1 MKELIATGWEGRKPS
16 KQNIQT
22 SQESVHLNPTGK
34 DAVADE
40 IVLFQF
46 TLLDRCLNTC
56 NHKV

>member
-1 MKELIATGWEGRKPS
+1 MKELIATGWEGTKLS
-16 KQNIQT
+16 KHAD
-22 SQESVHLNPTGK
+22 SRESVHLNPTGK
-34 DAVADE
+34 DAVTDE